1 MLMSVSAPV
10 AEPPPVPVADFAA
23 LVARHQ
29 QGVWR
34 YLRVL
39 GAPPDLADDLLQDTF
54 VVALRRGLVD
64 DGPAAVATF
73 LRATA
78 RHLWLKQ
85 HRRLAALREVQEGD
99 LVWNEHC
106 AHDDGRGY
114 KDALQ
119 ACVEALPERSRRLV
133 QGTYG
138 EERGRE
144 EMGLELG
151 MTADGV
157 KTALRRLRALLRACI
172 ERRLR

>member
-1 MLMSVSAPV
+1 MPV
-10 AEPPPVPVADFAA
+10 PIPLAEPPPAPARDLAA

-54 VVALRRGLVD
+54 VVVLRRQLAD
-64 DGPAAVATF
+64 DGPAAVAAF

-78 RHLWLKQ
+78 RHLWLKH
-85 HRRLAALREVQEGD
+85 HRRRTARREVQEAD

-114 KDALQ
+114 FAALQ
-119 ACVEALPERSRRLV
+119 ACVEALPARSQRLL

-138 EERGRE
+138 EERGRD
-144 EMGLELG
+144 EMGAELG

-157 KTALRRLRALLRACI
+157 KTALRRLRDGLRACI
-172 ERRLR
+172 ERRLA